1 MNSIYVIC
9 AMFNEKVMYVVGN
22 GEIGFSTKDKAREYF
37 NTINQDWTATHY
49 EIRKMSIIHFIKN
62 KLNIKYF

>member
-49 EIRKMSIIHFIKN
+49 EIRKMSIV
-62 KLNIKYF
+62 